1 MNSDLRDNL
10 RRIGGY
16 LLVTLPFFGGGF
28 YLMFRGV
35 GLAFY
40 GAACIIIGACIV
52 AKPVAELFARPLMS
66 LYYPTESAPPG
77 PNYSIPQARVQ
88 QGRYEEALQ
97 EYLAIVQQYPNEVLA
112 YTAMIEIAFKHLHN
126 SDRANSIYCQG
137 MAALK
142 DRNKQ
147 ATLHRLYTAFR
158 SWAEHPPYS

>member
-28 YLMFRGV
+28 
-35 GLAFY
+35 
-40 GAACIIIGACIV
+40 
-52 AKPVAELFARPLMS
+52 
-66 LYYPTESAPPG
+66 
-77 PNYSIPQARVQ
+77 
-88 QGRYEEALQ
+88 
-97 EYLAIVQQYPNEVLA
+97 